1 MSLGF
6 FNLDADVQKIVDA
19 HKNDFNYDTADSYLK
34 KVGGYKAYVK
44 SLGGVFAKY
53 ADFSGKITSIS
64 QLYDICNYVWGLY
77 MIWGVD
83 YSNGCSWTWDENMWK
98 AYLSGADR
106 YYPRREPKHR
116 FDVNYALPGFGNG
129 SDLPGIDEMLGGNYY
144 KVTNCGQGVA
154 QVLKKAGLIPRSMSD
169 PAYHAGTYRSK
180 GYGYKLIK
188 SAKDLQP
195 GDVLL
200 FTQGGSIPNRS
211 SRSTLDNWTSHIAHT
226 AIVGKRDS
234 QYIYM
239 FDSGHAFTYEGRPIN
254 RRQIGDNNVYQWQS
268 DWIGI
273 RLDCIAKLSGAQNGW
288 IQKNGKWYYYEAG
301 KLIKGWKKILYQ
313 GVKRWFFLNDDGTMA
328 TGWKK
333 IFWNGANRWFF
344 FGSDGAMRTG
354 WQEIT
359 YRGTKKW
366 FFFDDNGVMLTGLHE
381 LSWKGKKAV
390 YYFDPESGV
399 MQTGK
404 VKLKVTFNASGQLTG
419 GVKV

>member
-1 MSLGF
+1 MSVGF
-6 FNLDADVQKIVDA
+6 FNLDTDVQKIVDA
-19 HKNDFNYDTADSYLK
+19 HKNDFNYDTANSYLK
-34 KVGGYKAYVK
+34 SKGGYKAYVK

-83 YSNGCSWTWDENMWK
+83 YSNGCNWTWNENMWK
-98 AYLSGADR
+98 KDLSGADR
-106 YYPRREPKHR
+106 YYPRKEPAER
-116 FDVNYALPGFGNG
+116 FDMNYALPNFGNG
-129 SDLPGIDEMLGGNYY
+129 SDLPGIDEMLGGSYY

-200 FTQGGSIPNRS
+200 FTKGGSIPNRS
-211 SRSTLDNWTSHIAHT
+211 SRSTLDNWTDHIAHT

-254 RRQIGDNNVYQWQS
+254 RRKIGDLPYQWCD

-273 RLDCIAKLSGAQNGW
+273 RLDCIASLSGAQNGW
-288 IQKNGKWYYYEAG
+288 ILKNGKWYYYENG
-301 KLIKGWKKILYQ
+301 KLIKGWKKVLYK
-313 GVKRWFFLNDDGTMA
+313 GVMRWFYLDSDGVMA

-333 IFWNGANRWFF
+333 IFWNGADYWFY

-359 YRGTKKW
+359 YQEKKRW
-366 FFFDDNGVMLTGLHE
+366 FYFDENGCMLTGLHE
-381 LSWKGKKAV
+381 LEWKGKKAV
-390 YYFDPESGV
+390 YCFNKDGV

-404 VKLKVTFNASGQLTG
+404 VKVKVTFDSSGKLTG
-419 GVKV
+419 GTIV